1 MGGGG
6 YLKRT
11 GSVCVCG
18 GMGLSGGGGCGE
30 GVWVFLRVWVR
41 AGTATP
47 YVTSKFVWGK
57 LYFFFPTTGAFF
69 CIFAPAP
76 VAHKQQYSA
85 CRSVGALLAGLQ
97 RRGALVGGCVVLF
110 PVVLC
115 VGVVATMSG
124 GGRLLPPCS
133 GSCYRGLLLFTWL
146 RYIFPYT

>member
-1 MGGGG
+1 
-6 YLKRT
+6 
-11 GSVCVCG
+11 
-18 GMGLSGGGGCGE
+18 MGLSGGGG
-30 GVWVFLRVWVR
+30 GVRVFVRVWVH

-57 LYFFFPTTGAFF
+57 PYFCFATTRAFL

-85 CRSVGALLAGLQ
+85 GRSVGALLAGLQ
-97 RRGALVGGCVVLF
+97 RRGARVGGYVVLF

-124 GGRLLPPCS
+124 GGLLLPPCP
-133 GSCYRGLLLFTWL
+133 GS
-146 RYIFPYT
+146 